1 MNKVILNGTDL
12 KIEDVVNVARK
23 GYEVEIDKTCMA
35 HIAEVRKYMEDEWMR
50 EDAPAVYGFN
60 TGLGKHKV
68 FLSSY
73 FYIEPLP
80 DYEGEF
86 FSVRGHHRGIISK
99 SGLCKLQAVND
110 ALRLL

>member
-60 TGLGKHKV
+60 TGLGKHKDCKV
-68 FLSSY
+68 S
-73 FYIEPLP
+73 IEESDL
-80 DYEGEF
+80 
-86 FSVRGHHRGIISK
+86 H
-99 SGLCKLQAVND
+99 Q
-110 ALRLL
+110 